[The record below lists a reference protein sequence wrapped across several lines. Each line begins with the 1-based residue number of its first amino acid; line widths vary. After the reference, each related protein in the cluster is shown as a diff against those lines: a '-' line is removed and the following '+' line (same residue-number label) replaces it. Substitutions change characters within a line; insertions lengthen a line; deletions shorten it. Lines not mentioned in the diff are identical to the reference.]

1 MAISTVTEFARELK
15 IPAKV
20 LVEQLR
26 SAGISVENENSTV
39 SDADKAKLLEN
50 LHTER
55 TQNTKPRKITIMR
68 RETSTI
74 RQHDGQG
81 GAHTIEVEVRRRRV
95 FVKNT
100 QAATDRAAQMKA
112 AREEMEA
119 RAREQLAA
127 KAAAEAATA
136 KKVETPAAAP
146 KMATPAPEAKPT
158 AATEVKTEVA
168 PKAEVKEA
176 STGSAEVKKEVLSKV
191 SETPATSEKA
201 EVKAEQKKE
210 TAEEKPASAKPQ
222 EVKPAVEKK
231 TTEPKK
237 EEKAPAASNPKA
249 EAKPEA
255 KSQQKKAPMQQQNKP
270 RKGEN
275 QQKAA
280 KPVNATNA
288 RAQQPKQPQKPEVS
302 AEERA
307 RLEAER
313 NAARRKAQEE
323 AEAIRQML
331 ARPKVVLKA
340 KATPAA
346 KGAPAAAPATKKEEK
361 KSEHRKGSSQ
371 NNTAE
376 KNEGNGGK
384 KGGFKGRGRNDRSMN
399 DNGWGEDSRSHRAM
413 KTRGAIDD
421 GSEEETSWRSRS
433 RKPKRDRN
441 AAVAA
446 TPAEPIV
453 REVSV
458 PETIS
463 VADLARKMA
472 VKATEV
478 IKTLMKMGQMVTIN
492 QMLDQDTAMIIVEEM
507 GHKAVQAKIDDPEA
521 LLGELA
527 GASQNYPATPRPP
540 VVTIMGH
547 VDHGKTS
554 LLDYIRRAKV
564 AAGEAGGIT
573 QHIGAYHVKTP
584 RGIVTFLDTPG
595 HEAFT
600 AMRARGAQ
608 ATDIVILV
616 VAADDGVMPQTKEAI
631 AHAKAAKV
639 PLVVAINKID
649 KPEANPER
657 VRNELVQNG
666 VMPEEYGGDVPF
678 IPVSAKT
685 GQGVDELLENLL
697 LQAEMLELKAPAEG
711 PAKGLVVESRLDKGR
726 GPVASVLV
734 QAGLLKK
741 GDIVLVGQAYG
752 RVRAMNNELGKS
764 VPEAGPSIPVEILGL
779 SDVPQAGDVLL
790 TVPDE
795 KKAREVALFRQSRNR
810 DVRLAQQQS
819 ARLDN
824 AFNQNGDVKTLSVVI
839 KADVQ
844 GSQEAISAALQ
855 KLSTDE
861 VRVQV
866 VYSAVGG
873 ISETDVNLA
882 AASRAIIIGFNV
894 RADAMAKKTAETNAI
909 EIRYYNIIYDAID
922 DVKAAMS
929 GMLAPERKETGIGL
943 LEIRQT
949 IHIPKVGL
957 IAGCRVM
964 EGVVRRGANVRLI
977 RDNVVVW
984 TGELASLKHF
994 KDDVR
999 EVQAG
1004 NECGLS
1010 LKGHDDIKEGDQLEI
1025 FEVTEIAR
1033 TL

>member
-1 MAISTVTEFARELK
+1 MANSTVTDFARELH

-26 SAGISVENENSTV
+26 SAGIPVQSETSAV
-39 SDADKAKLLEN
+39 SDADKAKLLEK

-55 TQNTKPRKITIMR
+55 TQNAKPRKITIMR
-68 RETSTI
+68 RETTTI
-74 RQHDGQG
+74 RQNDGQG
-81 GAHTIEVEVRRRRV
+81 GAHTIEVEVRRRRI

-100 QAATDRAAQMKA
+100 QAAQAARAELEAKAKAQVQAALDQKKAAQEKSSV
-112 AREEMEA
+112 
-119 RAREQLAA
+119 
-127 KAAAEAATA
+127 KT
-136 KKVETPAAAP
+136 VTPP
-146 KMATPAPEAKPT
+146 PAPAPVAVKPVT
-158 AATEVKTEVA
+158 PIKA
-168 PKAEVKEA
+168 PQE
-176 STGSAEVKKEVLSKV
+176 
-191 SETPATSEKA
+191 
-201 EVKAEQKKE
+201 
-210 TAEEKPASAKPQ
+210 KPQ
-222 EVKPAVEKK
+222 EVKA
-231 TTEPKK
+231 EPKVK
-237 EEKAPAASNPKA
+237 AAPVAPAAPEAPKA
-249 EAKPEA
+249 ASEVVKPAQSQKVEPVAPVKKPETA
-255 KSQQKKAPMQQQNKP
+255 ASAQAPQGKVGIADKPLVKEASKAPV
-270 RKGEN
+270 
-275 QQKAA
+275 
-280 KPVNATNA
+280 KPVKETKGSVPKAIKPTAPSAQKVKEDAERDAA
-288 RAQQPKQPQKPEVS
+288 RLKAQQ
-302 AEERA
+302 
-307 RLEAER
+307 
-313 NAARRKAQEE
+313 E

-340 KATPAA
+340 KPTPVA
-346 KGAPAAAPATKKEEK
+346 KPVVKEEK
-361 KSEHRKGSSQ
+361 KPDRRKSADAPKSE
-371 NNTAE
+371 AP
-376 KNEGNGGK
+376 K
-384 KGGFKGRGRNDRSMN
+384 KGGFKNHGRSERSGEN
-399 DNGWGEDSRSHRAM
+399 AWGEDSRTHRAL
-413 KTRGAIDD
+413 KTRGAIDG
-421 GSEEETSWRSRS
+421 GSDEDTSWRSRS
-433 RKPKRDRN
+433 KKPKRDRSN
-441 AAVAA
+441 ATPAGQA
-446 TPAEPIV
+446 PAEPIV

-492 QMLDQDTAMIIVEEM
+492 QMLDQDTAMIVVEEM
-507 GHKAVQAKIDDPEA
+507 GHKAVQAKADDPEA
-521 LLGELA
+521 LLGEL
-527 GASQNYPATPRPP
+527 SETTTTYPEKPRPP

-639 PLVVAINKID
+639 PLVVAINKMD

-666 VMPEEYGGDVPF
+666 VMPEEFGGDVPF

-685 GQGVDELLENLL
+685 GLGVDELLENVL

-711 PAKGLVVESRLDKGR
+711 PAKGLVIESRLDKGR

-734 QAGLLKK
+734 QSGLLKK
-741 GDIVLVGQAYG
+741 GDIVLVGQVYG
-752 RVRAMNNELGKS
+752 RVRAMNNEMSKA
-764 VPEAGPSIPVEILGL
+764 VQQAGPSIPVEILGL

-810 DVRLAQQQS
+810 DVRLAKQQS
-819 ARLDN
+819 ARLDS
-824 AFNQNGDVKTLSVVI
+824 AFNQNGDVKTLSVII

-882 AASRAIIIGFNV
+882 AASHAIIIGFNV
-894 RADAMAKKTAETNAI
+894 RADAMAKKTAETDGI

-949 IHIPKVGL
+949 IHVPKVGL
-957 IAGCRVM
+957 IAGCRVL
-964 EGVVRRGANVRLI
+964 EGVVRRNASARQLRN
-977 RDNVVVW
+977 NVVIW

-1010 LKGHDDIKEGDQLEI
+1010 LKGHDDIQVGDQLEI
-1025 FEVTEIAR
+1025 FEVTEVAR

>member
-1 MAISTVTEFARELK
+1 MANSTVTDFARELH

-26 SAGISVENENSTV
+26 SAGIPVQSETSAV
-39 SDADKAKLLEN
+39 SDADKAKLLEK

-55 TQNTKPRKITIMR
+55 TQNAKPRKITIMR
-68 RETSTI
+68 RETTTI
-74 RQHDGQG
+74 RQNDGQG
-81 GAHTIEVEVRRRRV
+81 GAHTIEVEVRRRHI

-100 QAATDRAAQMKA
+100 QAAQAARAELEAKAKAQVQAALDQKKAAQEKSSV
-112 AREEMEA
+112 
-119 RAREQLAA
+119 
-127 KAAAEAATA
+127 KT
-136 KKVETPAAAP
+136 VTPP
-146 KMATPAPEAKPT
+146 PAPAPVAVKP
-158 AATEVKTEVA
+158 V
-168 PKAEVKEA
+168 
-176 STGSAEVKKEVLSKV
+176 
-191 SETPATSEKA
+191 TP
-201 EVKAEQKKE
+201 VKAPQE
-210 TAEEKPASAKPQ
+210 KPQ
-222 EVKPAVEKK
+222 EVKA
-231 TTEPKK
+231 EPKVK
-237 EEKAPAASNPKA
+237 AAPVAPAAPEAPKA
-249 EAKPEA
+249 ASEVVKPAQSQKVEPVAPVKKPETA
-255 KSQQKKAPMQQQNKP
+255 ASAQAPQGKVGIADKPLVKEASKAPV
-270 RKGEN
+270 
-275 QQKAA
+275 
-280 KPVNATNA
+280 KPVKETKGSVPKAIKPTAPSAQKVKEDAERDAA
-288 RAQQPKQPQKPEVS
+288 RLKAQQ
-302 AEERA
+302 
-307 RLEAER
+307 
-313 NAARRKAQEE
+313 E

-340 KATPAA
+340 KPTPVA
-346 KGAPAAAPATKKEEK
+346 KPVVKEEK
-361 KSEHRKGSSQ
+361 KPDRRKSADAPKSE
-371 NNTAE
+371 AP
-376 KNEGNGGK
+376 K
-384 KGGFKGRGRNDRSMN
+384 KGGFKNHGRSERSGEN
-399 DNGWGEDSRSHRAM
+399 AWGEDSRTHRAL
-413 KTRGAIDD
+413 KTRGAIDG
-421 GSEEETSWRSRS
+421 GSDEDTSWRSRS
-433 RKPKRDRN
+433 KKPKRDRSN
-441 AAVAA
+441 ATPAGQA
-446 TPAEPIV
+446 PAEPIV

-492 QMLDQDTAMIIVEEM
+492 QMLDQDTAMIVVEEM
-507 GHKAVQAKIDDPEA
+507 GHKAVQAKADDPEA
-521 LLGELA
+521 LLGEL
-527 GASQNYPATPRPP
+527 SETTTTYPEKPRPP

-639 PLVVAINKID
+639 PLVVAINKMD

-666 VMPEEYGGDVPF
+666 VMPEEFGGDVPF

-685 GQGVDELLENLL
+685 GLGVDELLENVL

-711 PAKGLVVESRLDKGR
+711 PAKGLVIESRLDKGR

-734 QAGLLKK
+734 QSGLLKK
-741 GDIVLVGQAYG
+741 GDIVLVGQVYG
-752 RVRAMNNELGKS
+752 RVRAMNNEMSKA
-764 VPEAGPSIPVEILGL
+764 VQQAGPSIPVEILGL

-810 DVRLAQQQS
+810 DVRLAKQQS
-819 ARLDN
+819 ARLDS
-824 AFNQNGDVKTLSVVI
+824 AFNQNGDVKTLSVII

-882 AASRAIIIGFNV
+882 AASHAIIIGFNV
-894 RADAMAKKTAETNAI
+894 RADAMAKKTAETDGI

-949 IHIPKVGL
+949 IHVPKVGL
-957 IAGCRVM
+957 IAGCRVL
-964 EGVVRRGANVRLI
+964 EGVVRRNASARQLRN
-977 RDNVVVW
+977 NVVIW

-1010 LKGHDDIKEGDQLEI
+1010 LKGHDDIQVGDQLEI
-1025 FEVTEIAR
+1025 FEVTEVAR

>member
-100 QAATDRAAQMKA
+100 QAASDRAAQMKA

-127 KAAAEAATA
+127 KAAAEAAA
-136 KKVETPAAAP
+136 SKKVETSAVAPKAAAP
-146 KMATPAPEAKPT
+146 APEVKP
-158 AATEVKTEVA
+158 AAPEVKPEVA

-176 STGSAEVKKEVLSKV
+176 SAAPAEVKKEVPPKV
-191 SETPATSEKA
+191 SVVAPTTQKA
-201 EVKAEQKKE
+201 EVKATEKKE
-210 TAEEKPASAKPQ
+210 TAEEKPAAVKPQ
-222 EVKPAVEKK
+222 EVKAAAEKK
-231 TTEPKK
+231 ASEPKK
-237 EEKAPAASNPKA
+237 EEKVPVVDKPKA
-249 EAKPEA
+249 EAKAEA
-255 KSQQKKAPMQQQNKP
+255 KPQQKKAPQQQQNKP

-275 QQKAA
+275 QQKGG
-280 KPVNATNA
+280 KPVNAVNV

-302 AEERA
+302 AEEKA
-307 RLEAER
+307 RIEAER

-340 KATPAA
+340 KATPVA
-346 KGAPAAAPATKKEEK
+346 KAAPAAAPAAKEEK
-361 KSEHRKGSSQ
+361 KSEHRKASQ
-371 NNTAE
+371 SNNAE
-376 KNEGNGGK
+376 KSEGSGK

-421 GSEEETSWRSRS
+421 GTEEETTSWRSRS

-441 AAVAA
+441 VAAVAA
-446 TPAEPIV
+446 PAEPIV

-527 GASQNYPATPRPP
+527 GAAQNYPATPRPP

-678 IPVSAKT
+678 VPVSAKT
-685 GQGVDELLENLL
+685 GQGVDDLLENLL

-711 PAKGLVVESRLDKGR
+711 PAKGLVIESRLDKGR

-734 QAGLLKK
+734 QTGLLKK

-964 EGVVRRGANVRLI
+964 EGVVRRSANVRLI

>member
-1 MAISTVTEFARELK
+1 MANSTVTDFARELH

-26 SAGISVENENSTV
+26 SAGISVQSETSAV
-39 SDADKAKLLEN
+39 SDADKAKLLEK

-55 TQNTKPRKITIMR
+55 TQNAKPRKITIMR
-68 RETSTI
+68 RETTTI
-74 RQHDGQG
+74 RQNDGQG
-81 GAHTIEVEVRRRRV
+81 GAHTIEVEVRRRRI

-100 QAATDRAAQMKA
+100 QAAQAARAELEAKAKAQVQAALDQKKAAQEKSSV
-112 AREEMEA
+112 
-119 RAREQLAA
+119 
-127 KAAAEAATA
+127 KT
-136 KKVETPAAAP
+136 VTPP
-146 KMATPAPEAKPT
+146 PAPAPVAVKP
-158 AATEVKTEVA
+158 V
-168 PKAEVKEA
+168 
-176 STGSAEVKKEVLSKV
+176 
-191 SETPATSEKA
+191 TP
-201 EVKAEQKKE
+201 VKAPQE
-210 TAEEKPASAKPQ
+210 KPQ
-222 EVKPAVEKK
+222 EVKA
-231 TTEPKK
+231 EPKVK
-237 EEKAPAASNPKA
+237 AAPVAPAAPEAPKA
-249 EAKPEA
+249 ASEVVKPAQSQKVEPVVPVKKPETA
-255 KSQQKKAPMQQQNKP
+255 ASAQAPQGKVGIADKPLVKEASKAPV
-270 RKGEN
+270 
-275 QQKAA
+275 
-280 KPVNATNA
+280 KPVKETKGSVPKAIKPTAPSAQKVKEDAERDAA
-288 RAQQPKQPQKPEVS
+288 RLKAQQ
-302 AEERA
+302 
-307 RLEAER
+307 
-313 NAARRKAQEE
+313 E

-340 KATPAA
+340 KPTPVA
-346 KGAPAAAPATKKEEK
+346 KPVVKEEK
-361 KSEHRKGSSQ
+361 KPDRRKSADAPKSE
-371 NNTAE
+371 AP
-376 KNEGNGGK
+376 K
-384 KGGFKGRGRNDRSMN
+384 KGGFKNHGRSERSGEN
-399 DNGWGEDSRSHRAM
+399 AWGEDSRTHRAL
-413 KTRGAIDD
+413 KTRGAIDG
-421 GSEEETSWRSRS
+421 GSDEDTSWRSRS
-433 RKPKRDRN
+433 KKPKRDRSN
-441 AAVAA
+441 ATPAGQA
-446 TPAEPIV
+446 PAEPIV

-492 QMLDQDTAMIIVEEM
+492 QMLDQDTAMIVVEEM
-507 GHKAVQAKIDDPEA
+507 GHKAVQAKADDPEA
-521 LLGELA
+521 LLGEL
-527 GASQNYPATPRPP
+527 SETTTTYPEKPRPP

-639 PLVVAINKID
+639 PLVVAINKMD

-666 VMPEEYGGDVPF
+666 VMPEEFGGDVPF

-685 GQGVDELLENLL
+685 GLGVDELLENVL

-711 PAKGLVVESRLDKGR
+711 PAKGLVIESRLDKGR

-734 QAGLLKK
+734 QSGLLKK
-741 GDIVLVGQAYG
+741 GDIVLVGQVYG
-752 RVRAMNNELGKS
+752 RVRAMNNEMSKA
-764 VPEAGPSIPVEILGL
+764 VQQAGPSIPVEILGL

-810 DVRLAQQQS
+810 DVRLAKQQS
-819 ARLDN
+819 ARLDS
-824 AFNQNGDVKTLSVVI
+824 AFNQNGDVKTLSVII

-882 AASRAIIIGFNV
+882 AASHAIIIGFNV
-894 RADAMAKKTAETNAI
+894 RADAMAKKTAETDGI

-949 IHIPKVGL
+949 IHVPKVGL
-957 IAGCRVM
+957 IAGCRVL
-964 EGVVRRGANVRLI
+964 EGVVRRNASARQLRN
-977 RDNVVVW
+977 NVVIW

-1010 LKGHDDIKEGDQLEI
+1010 LKGHDDIQVGDQLEI
-1025 FEVTEIAR
+1025 FEVTEVAR

>member
-1 MAISTVTEFARELK
+1 MANSTVTDFARELH

-26 SAGISVENENSTV
+26 SAGIPVQSETSAV
-39 SDADKAKLLEN
+39 SDADKAKLLEK

-55 TQNTKPRKITIMR
+55 TQNAKPRKITIMR
-68 RETSTI
+68 RETTTI
-74 RQHDGQG
+74 RQNDGQG
-81 GAHTIEVEVRRRRV
+81 GAHTIEVEVRRRRI

-100 QAATDRAAQMKA
+100 QAAQAARAELEAKAKAQVQAALDQKKAAQEKSSV
-112 AREEMEA
+112 
-119 RAREQLAA
+119 
-127 KAAAEAATA
+127 KT
-136 KKVETPAAAP
+136 VTPP
-146 KMATPAPEAKPT
+146 PAPAPVAVKP
-158 AATEVKTEVA
+158 V
-168 PKAEVKEA
+168 
-176 STGSAEVKKEVLSKV
+176 
-191 SETPATSEKA
+191 TP
-201 EVKAEQKKE
+201 VKAPQE
-210 TAEEKPASAKPQ
+210 KPQ
-222 EVKPAVEKK
+222 EVKA
-231 TTEPKK
+231 EPKVK
-237 EEKAPAASNPKA
+237 AAPVAPAAPEAPKA
-249 EAKPEA
+249 ASEVVKPAQSQKVEPVAPVKKPETA
-255 KSQQKKAPMQQQNKP
+255 ASAQAPQGKVGIADKPLVKEASKAPV
-270 RKGEN
+270 
-275 QQKAA
+275 
-280 KPVNATNA
+280 KPVQETKGSVPKAIKPTAPSAQKVKEDAERDAA
-288 RAQQPKQPQKPEVS
+288 RLKAQQ
-302 AEERA
+302 
-307 RLEAER
+307 
-313 NAARRKAQEE
+313 E

-340 KATPAA
+340 KPTPVA
-346 KGAPAAAPATKKEEK
+346 KPVVKEEK
-361 KSEHRKGSSQ
+361 KPDRRKSADAPKSE
-371 NNTAE
+371 AP
-376 KNEGNGGK
+376 K
-384 KGGFKGRGRNDRSMN
+384 KGGFKNHGRSERSGEN
-399 DNGWGEDSRSHRAM
+399 AWGEDSRTHRAL
-413 KTRGAIDD
+413 KTRGAIDG
-421 GSEEETSWRSRS
+421 GSDEDTSWRSRS
-433 RKPKRDRN
+433 KKPKRDRSN
-441 AAVAA
+441 ATPAGQA
-446 TPAEPIV
+446 PAEPIV

-492 QMLDQDTAMIIVEEM
+492 QMLDQDTAMIVVEEM
-507 GHKAVQAKIDDPEA
+507 GHKAVQAKADDPEA
-521 LLGELA
+521 LLGEL
-527 GASQNYPATPRPP
+527 SETTTTYPEKPRPP

-639 PLVVAINKID
+639 PLVVAINKMD

-666 VMPEEYGGDVPF
+666 VMPEEFGGDVPF

-685 GQGVDELLENLL
+685 GLGVDELLENVL

-711 PAKGLVVESRLDKGR
+711 PAKGLVIESRLDKGR

-734 QAGLLKK
+734 QSGLLKK
-741 GDIVLVGQAYG
+741 GDIVLVGQVYG
-752 RVRAMNNELGKS
+752 RVRAMNNEMSKA
-764 VPEAGPSIPVEILGL
+764 VQQAGPSIPVEILGL

-810 DVRLAQQQS
+810 DVRLAKQQS
-819 ARLDN
+819 ARLDS
-824 AFNQNGDVKTLSVVI
+824 AFNQNGDVKTLSVII

-882 AASRAIIIGFNV
+882 AASHAIIIGFNV
-894 RADAMAKKTAETNAI
+894 RADAMAKKTAETDGI

-949 IHIPKVGL
+949 IHVPKVGL
-957 IAGCRVM
+957 IAGCRVL
-964 EGVVRRGANVRLI
+964 EGVVRRNASARQLRN
-977 RDNVVVW
+977 NVVIW

-1010 LKGHDDIKEGDQLEI
+1010 LKGHDDIQVGDQLEI
-1025 FEVTEIAR
+1025 FEVTEVAR

>member
-1 MAISTVTEFARELK
+1 MANSTVTDFARELH

-26 SAGISVENENSTV
+26 SAGIPVQSETSAV
-39 SDADKAKLLEN
+39 SDADKAKLLEK

-55 TQNTKPRKITIMR
+55 TQNAKPRKITIMR
-68 RETSTI
+68 RETTTI
-74 RQHDGQG
+74 RQNDGQG
-81 GAHTIEVEVRRRRV
+81 GAHTIEVEVRRRRI

-100 QAATDRAAQMKA
+100 QAAQAARAELEAKAKAQVQAALDQKKAAQEKSSV
-112 AREEMEA
+112 
-119 RAREQLAA
+119 
-127 KAAAEAATA
+127 KT
-136 KKVETPAAAP
+136 VTPP
-146 KMATPAPEAKPT
+146 PAPAPVAVKP
-158 AATEVKTEVA
+158 
-168 PKAEVKEA
+168 
-176 STGSAEVKKEVLSKV
+176 G
-191 SETPATSEKA
+191 TP
-201 EVKAEQKKE
+201 VKAPQE
-210 TAEEKPASAKPQ
+210 KPQ
-222 EVKPAVEKK
+222 EVKA
-231 TTEPKK
+231 EPKVK
-237 EEKAPAASNPKA
+237 AAPVAPAAPEAPKA
-249 EAKPEA
+249 ASEVVKPAQSQKVEPVAPVKKPETA
-255 KSQQKKAPMQQQNKP
+255 ASAQAPQGKVGIADKPLVKEASKAPV
-270 RKGEN
+270 
-275 QQKAA
+275 
-280 KPVNATNA
+280 KPVKETKGSVPKAIKPTAPSAQKVKEDAERDAA
-288 RAQQPKQPQKPEVS
+288 RLKAQQ
-302 AEERA
+302 
-307 RLEAER
+307 
-313 NAARRKAQEE
+313 E

-340 KATPAA
+340 KPTPVA
-346 KGAPAAAPATKKEEK
+346 KPVVKEEK
-361 KSEHRKGSSQ
+361 KPDRRKSADAPKSE
-371 NNTAE
+371 AP
-376 KNEGNGGK
+376 K
-384 KGGFKGRGRNDRSMN
+384 KGGFKNHGRSERSGEN
-399 DNGWGEDSRSHRAM
+399 AWGEDSRTHRAL
-413 KTRGAIDD
+413 KTRGAIDG
-421 GSEEETSWRSRS
+421 GSDEDTSWRSRS
-433 RKPKRDRN
+433 KKPKRDRSN
-441 AAVAA
+441 ATPAGQA
-446 TPAEPIV
+446 PAEPIV

-492 QMLDQDTAMIIVEEM
+492 QMLDQDTAMIVVEEM
-507 GHKAVQAKIDDPEA
+507 GHKAVQAKADDPEA
-521 LLGELA
+521 LLGEL
-527 GASQNYPATPRPP
+527 SETTTTYPEKPRPP

-639 PLVVAINKID
+639 PLVVAINKMD

-666 VMPEEYGGDVPF
+666 VMPEEFGGDVPF

-685 GQGVDELLENLL
+685 GLGVDELLENVL

-711 PAKGLVVESRLDKGR
+711 PAKGLVIESRLDKGR

-734 QAGLLKK
+734 QSGLLKK
-741 GDIVLVGQAYG
+741 GDIVLVGQVYG
-752 RVRAMNNELGKS
+752 RVRAMNNEMSKA
-764 VPEAGPSIPVEILGL
+764 VQQAGPSIPVEILGL

-810 DVRLAQQQS
+810 DVRLAKQQS
-819 ARLDN
+819 ARLDS
-824 AFNQNGDVKTLSVVI
+824 AFNQNGDVKTLSVII

-882 AASRAIIIGFNV
+882 AASHAIIIGFNV
-894 RADAMAKKTAETNAI
+894 RADAMAKKTAETDGI

-949 IHIPKVGL
+949 IHVPKVGL
-957 IAGCRVM
+957 IAGCRVL
-964 EGVVRRGANVRLI
+964 EGVVRRNASARQLRN
-977 RDNVVVW
+977 NVVIW

-1010 LKGHDDIKEGDQLEI
+1010 LKGHDDIQVGDQLEI
-1025 FEVTEIAR
+1025 FEVTEVAR

>member
-1 MAISTVTEFARELK
+1 MANSTVTDFARELH

-26 SAGISVENENSTV
+26 SAGIPVQRETSAV
-39 SDADKAKLLEN
+39 SDADKAKLLEK

-55 TQNTKPRKITIMR
+55 TQNAKPRKITIMR
-68 RETSTI
+68 RETTTI
-74 RQHDGQG
+74 RQNDGQG
-81 GAHTIEVEVRRRRV
+81 GAHTIEVEVRRRRI

-100 QAATDRAAQMKA
+100 QAAQAARAELEAKAKAQVQAALDQKKAAQEKSSV
-112 AREEMEA
+112 
-119 RAREQLAA
+119 
-127 KAAAEAATA
+127 KT
-136 KKVETPAAAP
+136 VTPP
-146 KMATPAPEAKPT
+146 PAPAPVAVKP
-158 AATEVKTEVA
+158 V
-168 PKAEVKEA
+168 
-176 STGSAEVKKEVLSKV
+176 
-191 SETPATSEKA
+191 TP
-201 EVKAEQKKE
+201 VKAPQE
-210 TAEEKPASAKPQ
+210 KPQ
-222 EVKPAVEKK
+222 EVKA
-231 TTEPKK
+231 EPKVK
-237 EEKAPAASNPKA
+237 AAPVAPAAPEAPKA
-249 EAKPEA
+249 ASEVVKPAQSQKVEPVAPVKKPETA
-255 KSQQKKAPMQQQNKP
+255 ASAQAPQGKVGIADKPLVKEASKAPV
-270 RKGEN
+270 
-275 QQKAA
+275 
-280 KPVNATNA
+280 KPVKETKGSVPKAIKPTAPSAQKVKEDAERDAA
-288 RAQQPKQPQKPEVS
+288 RLKAQQ
-302 AEERA
+302 
-307 RLEAER
+307 
-313 NAARRKAQEE
+313 E

-340 KATPAA
+340 KPTPVA
-346 KGAPAAAPATKKEEK
+346 KPVVKEEK
-361 KSEHRKGSSQ
+361 KPDRRKSADAPKSE
-371 NNTAE
+371 AP
-376 KNEGNGGK
+376 K
-384 KGGFKGRGRNDRSMN
+384 KGGFKNHGCSERSGEN
-399 DNGWGEDSRSHRAM
+399 AWGEDSRTHRAL
-413 KTRGAIDD
+413 KTRGAIDG
-421 GSEEETSWRSRS
+421 GSDEDTSWRSRS
-433 RKPKRDRN
+433 KKPKRDRSN
-441 AAVAA
+441 ATPAGQ

-492 QMLDQDTAMIIVEEM
+492 QMLDQDTAMIVVEEM
-507 GHKAVQAKIDDPEA
+507 GHKAVQAKADDPEA
-521 LLGELA
+521 LLGEL
-527 GASQNYPATPRPP
+527 SETTTTYPEKPRPP

-639 PLVVAINKID
+639 PLVVAINKMD

-666 VMPEEYGGDVPF
+666 VMPEEFGGDVPF

-685 GQGVDELLENLL
+685 GLGVDELLENVL

-711 PAKGLVVESRLDKGR
+711 PAKGLVIESRLDKGR

-734 QAGLLKK
+734 QSGLLKK
-741 GDIVLVGQAYG
+741 GDIVLVGQVYG
-752 RVRAMNNELGKS
+752 RVRAMNNEMSKA
-764 VPEAGPSIPVEILGL
+764 VQQAGPSIPVEILGL

-810 DVRLAQQQS
+810 DVRLAKQQS
-819 ARLDN
+819 ARLDS
-824 AFNQNGDVKTLSVVI
+824 AFNQNGDVKTLSVII

-882 AASRAIIIGFNV
+882 AASHAIIIGFNV
-894 RADAMAKKTAETNAI
+894 RADAMAKKTAETDGI

-949 IHIPKVGL
+949 IHVPKVGL
-957 IAGCRVM
+957 IAGCRVL
-964 EGVVRRGANVRLI
+964 EGVVRRNASARQLRN
-977 RDNVVVW
+977 NVVIW

-1010 LKGHDDIKEGDQLEI
+1010 LKGHDDIQVGDQLEI
-1025 FEVTEIAR
+1025 FEVTEVAR

>member
-1 MAISTVTEFARELK
+1 MANSTVTDFARELH

-26 SAGISVENENSTV
+26 SAGIPVQSETSAV
-39 SDADKAKLLEN
+39 SDADKAKLLEK

-55 TQNTKPRKITIMR
+55 TQNAKPRKITIMR
-68 RETSTI
+68 RETTTI
-74 RQHDGQG
+74 RQNDGQG
-81 GAHTIEVEVRRRRV
+81 GAHTIEVEVRRRRI

-100 QAATDRAAQMKA
+100 QAAQAARAELEAKAKAQVQAALDQKKAAQEKSSV
-112 AREEMEA
+112 
-119 RAREQLAA
+119 
-127 KAAAEAATA
+127 KT
-136 KKVETPAAAP
+136 VTPP
-146 KMATPAPEAKPT
+146 PAPAPVAVKP
-158 AATEVKTEVA
+158 V
-168 PKAEVKEA
+168 
-176 STGSAEVKKEVLSKV
+176 
-191 SETPATSEKA
+191 TP
-201 EVKAEQKKE
+201 VKAPQE
-210 TAEEKPASAKPQ
+210 KPQ
-222 EVKPAVEKK
+222 EVKA
-231 TTEPKK
+231 EPKVK
-237 EEKAPAASNPKA
+237 AAPVAPAAPEAPKA
-249 EAKPEA
+249 ASEVVKPAQSQKVEPVAPVKKPETA
-255 KSQQKKAPMQQQNKP
+255 ASAQAPQGKVGIADKPLVKEASKAPV
-270 RKGEN
+270 
-275 QQKAA
+275 
-280 KPVNATNA
+280 KPVKETKGSVPKAIKPTAPSAQKVKEDAERDAA
-288 RAQQPKQPQKPEVS
+288 RLKAQQ
-302 AEERA
+302 
-307 RLEAER
+307 
-313 NAARRKAQEE
+313 E

-340 KATPAA
+340 KPTPVA
-346 KGAPAAAPATKKEEK
+346 KPVVKEEK
-361 KSEHRKGSSQ
+361 KPDRRKSADAPKSE
-371 NNTAE
+371 AP
-376 KNEGNGGK
+376 K
-384 KGGFKGRGRNDRSMN
+384 KGGFKNHGRSERSGEN
-399 DNGWGEDSRSHRAM
+399 AWGEDSRTHRAL
-413 KTRGAIDD
+413 KTRGAIDG
-421 GSEEETSWRSRS
+421 GSDEDTSWRSRS
-433 RKPKRDRN
+433 KKPKRDRSN
-441 AAVAA
+441 ATPAGQA
-446 TPAEPIV
+446 PAEPIV

-492 QMLDQDTAMIIVEEM
+492 QMLDQDTAMIVVEEM
-507 GHKAVQAKIDDPEA
+507 GHKAVQAKADDPEA
-521 LLGELA
+521 LLGEL
-527 GASQNYPATPRPP
+527 SETTTTYPEKPRPP

-639 PLVVAINKID
+639 PLVVAINKMD

-666 VMPEEYGGDVPF
+666 VMPEEFGGDVPF

-685 GQGVDELLENLL
+685 GLGVDELLENVL

-711 PAKGLVVESRLDKGR
+711 PAKGLVIESRLDKGR

-734 QAGLLKK
+734 QSGLLKK
-741 GDIVLVGQAYG
+741 GDIVLVGQVYG
-752 RVRAMNNELGKS
+752 RVRAMNNEMSKA
-764 VPEAGPSIPVEILGL
+764 VQQAGPSIPVEILGL

-810 DVRLAQQQS
+810 DVRLAKQQS
-819 ARLDN
+819 ARLDS
-824 AFNQNGDVKTLSVVI
+824 AFNQNGDVKTLSVII

-882 AASRAIIIGFNV
+882 AASHAIIIGFNV
-894 RADAMAKKTAETNAI
+894 RADAMAKKTAETDGI

-949 IHIPKVGL
+949 IHVPKVGL
-957 IAGCRVM
+957 IAGCRVL
-964 EGVVRRGANVRLI
+964 EGIVRRNASARQLRN
-977 RDNVVVW
+977 NVVIW

-1010 LKGHDDIKEGDQLEI
+1010 LKGHDDIQVGDQLEI
-1025 FEVTEIAR
+1025 FEVTEVAR

>member
-26 SAGISVENENSTV
+26 SAGIAVENENSTV

-100 QAATDRAAQMKA
+100 QAASDRAAQMKA

-119 RAREQLAA
+119 KAREQLAA
-127 KAAAEAATA
+127 KAAAEAAAA
-136 KKVETPAAAP
+136 KKAETPAVAPKAAAP
-146 KMATPAPEAKPT
+146 ALEVKSAAPEVKP
-158 AATEVKTEVA
+158 EVA
-168 PKAEVKEA
+168 SKAEVKETSA
-176 STGSAEVKKEVLSKV
+176 APAEVKKEVSPKV
-191 SETPATSEKA
+191 SDATPAPQKA
-201 EVKAEQKKE
+201 EVKATEKKE
-210 TAEEKPASAKPQ
+210 TTEEKPAAVKPQ
-222 EVKPAVEKK
+222 EVKTSEKK
-231 TTEPKK
+231 VAEPKK
-237 EEKAPAASNPKA
+237 EEKAPVADKPKA
-249 EAKPEA
+249 ETKSEA
-255 KSQQKKAPMQQQNKP
+255 KQQQKKATQPQQNKS

-275 QQKAA
+275 QKAS
-280 KPVNATNA
+280 KPTNVATSKP
-288 RAQQPKQPQKPEVS
+288 QPAKQPQKSEVS

-340 KATPAA
+340 KATPVAKTAPAA
-346 KGAPAAAPATKKEEK
+346 AAAAPATKEEK
-361 KSEHRKGSSQ
+361 KSERRKGSSQ
-371 NNTAE
+371 NNNAE
-376 KNEGNGGK
+376 KSEGSGK

-413 KTRGAIDD
+413 KTRGVIDD
-421 GSEEETSWRSRS
+421 GSEETTSWRSRS
-433 RKPKRDRN
+433 KKPKRDRN
-441 AAVAA
+441 TQAVAA
-446 TPAEPIV
+446 PAEPIV

-527 GASQNYPATPRPP
+527 GAAENYPATARPP

-711 PAKGLVVESRLDKGR
+711 PAKGLVIESRLDKGR

-734 QAGLLKK
+734 QTGLLKK

-964 EGVVRRGANVRLI
+964 EGVVRRSANVRLI

-1010 LKGHDDIKEGDQLEI
+1010 LKGHDDIKVGDQLEI

>member
-100 QAATDRAAQMKA
+100 QAASDRAAQMKA

-127 KAAAEAATA
+127 KAAAEAAA
-136 KKVETPAAAP
+136 SKKVETPVVAPKAAAP
-146 KMATPAPEAKPT
+146 ASEVKPAAPEVKP
-158 AATEVKTEVA
+158 EVA

-176 STGSAEVKKEVLSKV
+176 SAAPAEVKKEVPPKV
-191 SETPATSEKA
+191 SVVAPTTQKA
-201 EVKAEQKKE
+201 EVKATEKKE
-210 TAEEKPASAKPQ
+210 TAEEKPAAVKPQ
-222 EVKPAVEKK
+222 EVKAAAEKK
-231 TTEPKK
+231 ASEPKK
-237 EEKAPAASNPKA
+237 EEKAPVVDKPKA
-249 EAKPEA
+249 EAKAEA
-255 KSQQKKAPMQQQNKP
+255 KPQQKKAPQQQQNKP

-275 QQKAA
+275 QQKGG
-280 KPVNATNA
+280 KPVNAVNV

-302 AEERA
+302 AEEKA
-307 RLEAER
+307 RIEAER

-340 KATPAA
+340 KATPVA
-346 KGAPAAAPATKKEEK
+346 KATPAAAPAAKEEK
-361 KSEHRKGSSQ
+361 KSEHRKASQ
-371 NNTAE
+371 SNNAE
-376 KNEGNGGK
+376 KNEGSGK

-421 GSEEETSWRSRS
+421 GTEEETTSWRSRS

-441 AAVAA
+441 VAAVAA
-446 TPAEPIV
+446 PAEPIV

-527 GASQNYPATPRPP
+527 GAAQNYPATPRPP

-678 IPVSAKT
+678 VPVSAKT
-685 GQGVDELLENLL
+685 GQGVDDLLENLL

-711 PAKGLVVESRLDKGR
+711 PAKGLVIESRLDKGR

-734 QAGLLKK
+734 QTGLLKK

-964 EGVVRRGANVRLI
+964 EGVVRRSANVRLI

>member
-1 MAISTVTEFARELK
+1 MAISTVTEFSQELH

-20 LVEQLR
+20 LVEQLKA
-26 SAGISVENENSTV
+26 AGIAVVDENSTV

-74 RQHDGQG
+74 RQNDGQG

-100 QAATDRAAQMKA
+100 QAEAARLAQMKA
-112 AREEMEA
+112 AQAEIEAKAREELAKKEA
-119 RAREQLAA
+119 EA
-127 KAAAEAATA
+127 KAAAEKAKAAAAAEAAAQSAPKAAPTA
-136 KKVETPAAAP
+136 KTEPAKKEVAAAP
-146 KMATPAPEAKPT
+146 TP
-158 AATEVKTEVA
+158 EVKPNPAKEEK
-168 PKAEVKEA
+168 KAEVKKAEVK
-176 STGSAEVKKEVLSKV
+176 SEVKKEV
-191 SETPATSEKA
+191 PKA
-201 EVKAEQKKE
+201 KS
-210 TAEEKPASAKPQ
+210 EEKPVQ
-222 EVKPAVEKK
+222 KPAQKAQPKDKEKHEKPAK
-231 TTEPKK
+231 TQKPAEVRPKATARPV
-237 EEKAPAASNPKA
+237 APAAKPATPQLTAKEK
-249 EAKPEA
+249 EALEK
-255 KSQQKKAPMQQQNKP
+255 
-270 RKGEN
+270 
-275 QQKAA
+275 
-280 KPVNATNA
+280 
-288 RAQQPKQPQKPEVS
+288 
-302 AEERA
+302 ERD
-307 RLEAER
+307 
-313 NAARRKAQEE
+313 AARRKAQEE

-340 KATPAA
+340 KASVVNRPAS
-346 KGAPAAAPATKKEEK
+346 PAKEEK
-361 KSEHRKGSSQ
+361 KPERKALSTQNEERSENS
-371 NNTAE
+371 
-376 KNEGNGGK
+376 K
-384 KGGFKGRGRNDRSMN
+384 KGGFKGRNRNERSGSDM
-399 DNGWGEDSRSHRAM
+399 GWGEETRSHRAM
-413 KTRGAIDD
+413 KTRGAID
-421 GSEEETSWRSRS
+421 GGTEEEGSWHRS
-433 RKPKRDRN
+433 KKKRDRHTP
-441 AAVAA
+441 VA
-446 TPAEPIV
+446 TVMPTEPIV

-463 VADLARKMA
+463 VAELARKMA

-492 QMLDQDTAMIIVEEM
+492 QMLDQDTAMIVVEEM

-521 LLGELA
+521 LLGEL
-527 GASQNYPATPRPP
+527 SQSSETYPALPRPP

-726 GPVASVLV
+726 GPVASVLI
-734 QAGLLKK
+734 QSGLLNK

-764 VPEAGPSIPVEILGL
+764 VAAAGPSIPVEILGL

-844 GSQEAISAALQ
+844 GSQEAISAALL

-957 IAGCRVM
+957 IAGCRVL
-964 EGVVRRGANVRLI
+964 EGVVRRNASARQL
-977 RDNVVVW
+977 RDNVVIW

-1025 FEVTEIAR
+1025 FEVTEVAR

>member
-1 MAISTVTEFARELK
+1 MANSTVTDFARELH

-26 SAGISVENENSTV
+26 SAGIPVQSETSAV
-39 SDADKAKLLEN
+39 SDADKAKLLEK

-55 TQNTKPRKITIMR
+55 TQNAKPRKITIMR
-68 RETSTI
+68 RETTTI
-74 RQHDGQG
+74 RQNDGQG
-81 GAHTIEVEVRRRRV
+81 GAHTIEVEVRRRRI

-100 QAATDRAAQMKA
+100 QAAQAARAELEAKAKAQVQAALDQKKAAQEKSSV
-112 AREEMEA
+112 
-119 RAREQLAA
+119 
-127 KAAAEAATA
+127 KT
-136 KKVETPAAAP
+136 VTPP
-146 KMATPAPEAKPT
+146 PAPAPVAVKP
-158 AATEVKTEVA
+158 V
-168 PKAEVKEA
+168 
-176 STGSAEVKKEVLSKV
+176 
-191 SETPATSEKA
+191 TP
-201 EVKAEQKKE
+201 VKAPQE
-210 TAEEKPASAKPQ
+210 KPQ
-222 EVKPAVEKK
+222 EVKA
-231 TTEPKK
+231 EPKVK
-237 EEKAPAASNPKA
+237 AAPVAPAAPEAPKA
-249 EAKPEA
+249 ASEVVKPAQSQKVEPVAPVKKPETA
-255 KSQQKKAPMQQQNKP
+255 ASAQAPQGKVGIADKPLVKEASKAPV
-270 RKGEN
+270 
-275 QQKAA
+275 
-280 KPVNATNA
+280 KPVKETKGSVPKAIKPTAPSAQKVKEDAERDAA
-288 RAQQPKQPQKPEVS
+288 RLKAQQ
-302 AEERA
+302 
-307 RLEAER
+307 
-313 NAARRKAQEE
+313 E

-340 KATPAA
+340 KPTPVA
-346 KGAPAAAPATKKEEK
+346 KPVVKEEK
-361 KSEHRKGSSQ
+361 KPNRRKSADAPKSE
-371 NNTAE
+371 AP
-376 KNEGNGGK
+376 K
-384 KGGFKGRGRNDRSMN
+384 KGGFKNHGRSERSGEN
-399 DNGWGEDSRSHRAM
+399 AWGEDSRTHRAL
-413 KTRGAIDD
+413 KTRGAIDG
-421 GSEEETSWRSRS
+421 GSDEDTSWRSRS
-433 RKPKRDRN
+433 KKPKRDRSN
-441 AAVAA
+441 ATPAGQA
-446 TPAEPIV
+446 PAEPIV

-492 QMLDQDTAMIIVEEM
+492 QMLDQDTAMIVVEEM
-507 GHKAVQAKIDDPEA
+507 GYKAVQAKADDPEA
-521 LLGELA
+521 LLGEL
-527 GASQNYPATPRPP
+527 SETTTTYPEKPRPP

-639 PLVVAINKID
+639 PLVVAINKMD

-666 VMPEEYGGDVPF
+666 VMPEEFGGDVPF

-685 GQGVDELLENLL
+685 GLGVDELLENVL

-711 PAKGLVVESRLDKGR
+711 PAKGLVIESRLDKGR

-734 QAGLLKK
+734 QSGLLKK
-741 GDIVLVGQAYG
+741 GDIVLVGQVYG
-752 RVRAMNNELGKS
+752 RVRAMNNEMSKA
-764 VPEAGPSIPVEILGL
+764 VQQAGPSIPVEILGL

-810 DVRLAQQQS
+810 DVRLAKQQS
-819 ARLDN
+819 ARLDS
-824 AFNQNGDVKTLSVVI
+824 AFNQNGDVKTLSVII

-882 AASRAIIIGFNV
+882 AASHAIIIGFNV
-894 RADAMAKKTAETNAI
+894 RADAMAKKTAETDGI

-949 IHIPKVGL
+949 IHVPKVGL
-957 IAGCRVM
+957 IAGCRVL
-964 EGVVRRGANVRLI
+964 EGVVRRNASARQLRN
-977 RDNVVVW
+977 NVVIW

-1010 LKGHDDIKEGDQLEI
+1010 LKGHDDIQVGDQLEI
-1025 FEVTEIAR
+1025 FEVTEVAR

>member
-1 MAISTVTEFARELK
+1 MANSTVTDFARELH

-26 SAGISVENENSTV
+26 SAGIPVQSETSAV
-39 SDADKAKLLEN
+39 SDADKAKLLEK

-55 TQNTKPRKITIMR
+55 TQNAKPRKITIMR
-68 RETSTI
+68 RETTTI
-74 RQHDGQG
+74 RQNDGQG
-81 GAHTIEVEVRRRRV
+81 GAHTIEVEVRRRRI

-100 QAATDRAAQMKA
+100 QAAQAARAELEAKAKAQVQAALDQKKAAQEKSSV
-112 AREEMEA
+112 
-119 RAREQLAA
+119 
-127 KAAAEAATA
+127 KT
-136 KKVETPAAAP
+136 VTPP
-146 KMATPAPEAKPT
+146 PAPAPVAVKP
-158 AATEVKTEVA
+158 V
-168 PKAEVKEA
+168 
-176 STGSAEVKKEVLSKV
+176 
-191 SETPATSEKA
+191 TP
-201 EVKAEQKKE
+201 VKAPQE
-210 TAEEKPASAKPQ
+210 KPQ
-222 EVKPAVEKK
+222 EVKA
-231 TTEPKK
+231 EPKVK
-237 EEKAPAASNPKA
+237 AAPVAPAAPEAPKA
-249 EAKPEA
+249 ASEVVKPAQSQKVEPVAPVKKPETA
-255 KSQQKKAPMQQQNKP
+255 ASAQAPQGKVGIADKPLVKEASKAPV
-270 RKGEN
+270 
-275 QQKAA
+275 
-280 KPVNATNA
+280 KPVKETKGSVPKAIKPTAPSAQKVKEDAERDAA
-288 RAQQPKQPQKPEVS
+288 RLKAQQ
-302 AEERA
+302 
-307 RLEAER
+307 
-313 NAARRKAQEE
+313 E

-340 KATPAA
+340 KPTPVA
-346 KGAPAAAPATKKEEK
+346 KPVVKEEK
-361 KSEHRKGSSQ
+361 KPDRRKSADAPKSE
-371 NNTAE
+371 AP
-376 KNEGNGGK
+376 K
-384 KGGFKGRGRNDRSMN
+384 KGGFKNHGRSERSGEN
-399 DNGWGEDSRSHRAM
+399 AWGEDSRTHRAL
-413 KTRGAIDD
+413 KTRGAIDG
-421 GSEEETSWRSRS
+421 GSDEDTSWRSRS
-433 RKPKRDRN
+433 KKPKRDRSN
-441 AAVAA
+441 ATPAGQA
-446 TPAEPIV
+446 PAEPIV

-492 QMLDQDTAMIIVEEM
+492 QMLDQDTAMIVVEEM
-507 GHKAVQAKIDDPEA
+507 GHKAVQAKADDPEA
-521 LLGELA
+521 LLGEL
-527 GASQNYPATPRPP
+527 SETTTTYPEKPRPS

-639 PLVVAINKID
+639 PLVVAINKMD

-666 VMPEEYGGDVPF
+666 VMPEEFGGDVPF

-685 GQGVDELLENLL
+685 GLGVDELLENVL

-711 PAKGLVVESRLDKGR
+711 PAKGLVIESRLDKGR

-734 QAGLLKK
+734 QSGLLKK
-741 GDIVLVGQAYG
+741 GDIVLVGQVYG
-752 RVRAMNNELGKS
+752 RVRAMNNEMSKA
-764 VPEAGPSIPVEILGL
+764 VQQAGPSIPVEILGL

-810 DVRLAQQQS
+810 DVRLAKQQS
-819 ARLDN
+819 ARLDS
-824 AFNQNGDVKTLSVVI
+824 AFNQNGDVKTLSVII

-882 AASRAIIIGFNV
+882 AASHAIIIGFNV
-894 RADAMAKKTAETNAI
+894 RADAMAKKTAETDGI

-949 IHIPKVGL
+949 IHVPKVGL
-957 IAGCRVM
+957 IAGCRVL
-964 EGVVRRGANVRLI
+964 EGVVRRNASARQLRN
-977 RDNVVVW
+977 NVVIW

-1010 LKGHDDIKEGDQLEI
+1010 LKGHDDIQVGDQLEI
-1025 FEVTEIAR
+1025 FEVTEVAR

>member
-1 MAISTVTEFARELK
+1 MANSTVTDFARELH

-26 SAGISVENENSTV
+26 SAGIPVQSETSAV
-39 SDADKAKLLEN
+39 SDADKAKLLEK

-55 TQNTKPRKITIMR
+55 TQNAKPRKITIMR
-68 RETSTI
+68 RETTTI
-74 RQHDGQG
+74 RQNDGQG
-81 GAHTIEVEVRRRRV
+81 GAHTIEVEVRRRRI

-100 QAATDRAAQMKA
+100 QAAQAARAELEAKAKAQVQAALDQKKAAQEKSSV
-112 AREEMEA
+112 
-119 RAREQLAA
+119 
-127 KAAAEAATA
+127 KT
-136 KKVETPAAAP
+136 VTPP
-146 KMATPAPEAKPT
+146 PAPAPVALKP
-158 AATEVKTEVA
+158 V
-168 PKAEVKEA
+168 
-176 STGSAEVKKEVLSKV
+176 
-191 SETPATSEKA
+191 TP
-201 EVKAEQKKE
+201 VKAPQE
-210 TAEEKPASAKPQ
+210 KPQ
-222 EVKPAVEKK
+222 EVKA
-231 TTEPKK
+231 EPKVK
-237 EEKAPAASNPKA
+237 AAPVAPAAPEAPKA
-249 EAKPEA
+249 ASEVVKPAQSQKVEPVAPVKKPETA
-255 KSQQKKAPMQQQNKP
+255 ASAQAPQGKVGIADKPLVKEASKAPV
-270 RKGEN
+270 
-275 QQKAA
+275 
-280 KPVNATNA
+280 KPVKETKGSVPKAIKPTAPSAQKVKEDAERDAA
-288 RAQQPKQPQKPEVS
+288 RLKAQQ
-302 AEERA
+302 
-307 RLEAER
+307 
-313 NAARRKAQEE
+313 E

-340 KATPAA
+340 KPTPVA
-346 KGAPAAAPATKKEEK
+346 KPVVKEEK
-361 KSEHRKGSSQ
+361 KPDRRKSADAPKSE
-371 NNTAE
+371 AP
-376 KNEGNGGK
+376 K
-384 KGGFKGRGRNDRSMN
+384 KGGFKNHGRSERSGEN
-399 DNGWGEDSRSHRAM
+399 AWGEDSRTHRAL
-413 KTRGAIDD
+413 KTRGAIDG
-421 GSEEETSWRSRS
+421 GSDEDTSWRSRS
-433 RKPKRDRN
+433 KKPKRDRSN
-441 AAVAA
+441 ATPAGQA
-446 TPAEPIV
+446 PAEPIV

-492 QMLDQDTAMIIVEEM
+492 QMLDQDTAMIVVEEM
-507 GHKAVQAKIDDPEA
+507 GHKAVQAKADDPEA
-521 LLGELA
+521 LLGEL
-527 GASQNYPATPRPP
+527 SETTTTYPEKPRPP

-639 PLVVAINKID
+639 PLVVAINKMD

-666 VMPEEYGGDVPF
+666 VMPEEFGGDVPF

-685 GQGVDELLENLL
+685 GLGVDELLENVL

-711 PAKGLVVESRLDKGR
+711 PAKGLVIESRLDKGR

-734 QAGLLKK
+734 QSGLLKK
-741 GDIVLVGQAYG
+741 GDIVLVGQVYG
-752 RVRAMNNELGKS
+752 RVRAMNNEMSKA
-764 VPEAGPSIPVEILGL
+764 VQQAGPSIPVEILGL

-810 DVRLAQQQS
+810 DVRLAKQQS
-819 ARLDN
+819 ARLDS
-824 AFNQNGDVKTLSVVI
+824 AFNQNGDVKTLSVII

-882 AASRAIIIGFNV
+882 AASHAIIIGFNV
-894 RADAMAKKTAETNAI
+894 RADAMAKKTAETDGI

-949 IHIPKVGL
+949 IHVPKVGL
-957 IAGCRVM
+957 IAGCRVL
-964 EGVVRRGANVRLI
+964 EGVVRRNASARQLRN
-977 RDNVVVW
+977 NVVIW

-1010 LKGHDDIKEGDQLEI
+1010 LKGHDDIQVGDQLEI
-1025 FEVTEIAR
+1025 FEVTEVAR

>member
-1 MAISTVTEFARELK
+1 MANSTVTDFARELH
-15 IPAKV
+15 IPTKV

-26 SAGISVENENSTV
+26 SAGIPVQSETSAV
-39 SDADKAKLLEN
+39 SDADKAKLLEK

-55 TQNTKPRKITIMR
+55 TQNAKPRKITIMR
-68 RETSTI
+68 RETTTI
-74 RQHDGQG
+74 RQNDGQG
-81 GAHTIEVEVRRRRV
+81 GAHTIEVEVRRRRI

-100 QAATDRAAQMKA
+100 QAAQAARAELEAKAKAQVQAALDQKKAAQEKSSV
-112 AREEMEA
+112 
-119 RAREQLAA
+119 
-127 KAAAEAATA
+127 KT
-136 KKVETPAAAP
+136 VTPP
-146 KMATPAPEAKPT
+146 PAPAPVAVKP
-158 AATEVKTEVA
+158 V
-168 PKAEVKEA
+168 
-176 STGSAEVKKEVLSKV
+176 
-191 SETPATSEKA
+191 TP
-201 EVKAEQKKE
+201 VKAPQE
-210 TAEEKPASAKPQ
+210 KPQ
-222 EVKPAVEKK
+222 EVKA
-231 TTEPKK
+231 EPKVK
-237 EEKAPAASNPKA
+237 AAPVAPAAPETPKA
-249 EAKPEA
+249 APEVVKPAQSQKVEPVAPVKKPETA
-255 KSQQKKAPMQQQNKP
+255 ASAQAPQGKVGIADKPLVKEASKAPV
-270 RKGEN
+270 
-275 QQKAA
+275 
-280 KPVNATNA
+280 KPVKETKGSVPKAIKPTAPSAQKVKEDAERDAA
-288 RAQQPKQPQKPEVS
+288 RLKAQQ
-302 AEERA
+302 
-307 RLEAER
+307 
-313 NAARRKAQEE
+313 E

-340 KATPAA
+340 KPTPVA
-346 KGAPAAAPATKKEEK
+346 KPVVKEEK
-361 KSEHRKGSSQ
+361 KPDRRKSADAPKSE
-371 NNTAE
+371 AP
-376 KNEGNGGK
+376 K
-384 KGGFKGRGRNDRSMN
+384 KGGFKNHGRSERSGEN
-399 DNGWGEDSRSHRAM
+399 AWGEDSRTHRAL
-413 KTRGAIDD
+413 KTRGAIDG
-421 GSEEETSWRSRS
+421 GSDEDTSWRSRS
-433 RKPKRDRN
+433 KKPKRDRSN
-441 AAVAA
+441 ATPAGQA
-446 TPAEPIV
+446 PAEPIV

-492 QMLDQDTAMIIVEEM
+492 QMLDQDTAMIVVEEM
-507 GHKAVQAKIDDPEA
+507 GHKAVQAKADDPEA
-521 LLGELA
+521 LLGEL
-527 GASQNYPATPRPP
+527 SETTTTYPEKPRPP

-639 PLVVAINKID
+639 PLVVAINKMD

-666 VMPEEYGGDVPF
+666 VMPEEFGGDVPF

-685 GQGVDELLENLL
+685 GLGVDELLENVL

-711 PAKGLVVESRLDKGR
+711 PAKGLVIESRLDKGR

-734 QAGLLKK
+734 QSGLLKK
-741 GDIVLVGQAYG
+741 GDIVLVGQVYG
-752 RVRAMNNELGKS
+752 RVRAMNNEMSKA
-764 VPEAGPSIPVEILGL
+764 VQQAGPSIPVEILGL

-810 DVRLAQQQS
+810 DVRLAKQQS
-819 ARLDN
+819 ARLDS
-824 AFNQNGDVKTLSVVI
+824 AFNQNGDVKTLSVII

-882 AASRAIIIGFNV
+882 AASHAIIIGFNV
-894 RADAMAKKTAETNAI
+894 RADAMAKKTAETDGI

-949 IHIPKVGL
+949 IHVPKVGL
-957 IAGCRVM
+957 IAGCRVL
-964 EGVVRRGANVRLI
+964 EGVVRRNASARQLRN
-977 RDNVVVW
+977 NVVIW

-1010 LKGHDDIKEGDQLEI
+1010 LKGHDDIQVGDQLEI
-1025 FEVTEIAR
+1025 FEVTEVAR

>member
-1 MAISTVTEFARELK
+1 MANSTVTDFARELH

-26 SAGISVENENSTV
+26 SAGIPVQSETSAV
-39 SDADKAKLLEN
+39 SDADKAKLLEK

-55 TQNTKPRKITIMR
+55 TQNAKPRKITIMR
-68 RETSTI
+68 RETTTI
-74 RQHDGQG
+74 RQNDGQG
-81 GAHTIEVEVRRRRV
+81 GAHTIEVEVRRRRI

-100 QAATDRAAQMKA
+100 QAAQAARAELEAKAKAQVQAALDQKKAAQEKSSV
-112 AREEMEA
+112 
-119 RAREQLAA
+119 
-127 KAAAEAATA
+127 KT
-136 KKVETPAAAP
+136 VTPP
-146 KMATPAPEAKPT
+146 PAPAPVAVKP
-158 AATEVKTEVA
+158 V
-168 PKAEVKEA
+168 
-176 STGSAEVKKEVLSKV
+176 
-191 SETPATSEKA
+191 TP
-201 EVKAEQKKE
+201 VKAPQE
-210 TAEEKPASAKPQ
+210 KPQ
-222 EVKPAVEKK
+222 EVKA
-231 TTEPKK
+231 EPKVK
-237 EEKAPAASNPKA
+237 AAPVAPAAPEAPKA
-249 EAKPEA
+249 ASEVVKPAQSQKVEPVAPVKKPETA
-255 KSQQKKAPMQQQNKP
+255 ASAQAPQGKVGIADKPLVKEASKAPV
-270 RKGEN
+270 
-275 QQKAA
+275 
-280 KPVNATNA
+280 KPVKETKGSVPKAIKPTAPSAQKVKEDAERDAA
-288 RAQQPKQPQKPEVS
+288 RLKAQQ
-302 AEERA
+302 
-307 RLEAER
+307 
-313 NAARRKAQEE
+313 E

-340 KATPAA
+340 KPTPVA
-346 KGAPAAAPATKKEEK
+346 KPVVKEEK
-361 KSEHRKGSSQ
+361 KPDRRKSADAPKSE
-371 NNTAE
+371 AP
-376 KNEGNGGK
+376 K
-384 KGGFKGRGRNDRSMN
+384 KGGFKNHGRSERSGEN
-399 DNGWGEDSRSHRAM
+399 AWGEDSRTHRAL
-413 KTRGAIDD
+413 KTRGAIDG
-421 GSEEETSWRSRS
+421 GSDEDTSWRSRS
-433 RKPKRDRN
+433 KKPKRDRSN
-441 AAVAA
+441 ATPAGQA
-446 TPAEPIV
+446 PAEPIV

-492 QMLDQDTAMIIVEEM
+492 QMLDQDTAMIVVEEM
-507 GHKAVQAKIDDPEA
+507 GHKAVQAKADDPEA
-521 LLGELA
+521 LLGEL
-527 GASQNYPATPRPP
+527 SETTTTYPEKPRPP

-639 PLVVAINKID
+639 PLVVAINKMD

-666 VMPEEYGGDVPF
+666 VMPEEFGGDVPF

-685 GQGVDELLENLL
+685 GLGVDELLENVL
-697 LQAEMLELKAPAEG
+697 LQAEMLELKAPDEG
-711 PAKGLVVESRLDKGR
+711 PAKGLVIESRLDKGR

-734 QAGLLKK
+734 QSGLLKK
-741 GDIVLVGQAYG
+741 GDIVLVGQVYG
-752 RVRAMNNELGKS
+752 RVRAMNNEMSKA
-764 VPEAGPSIPVEILGL
+764 VQQAGPSIPVEILGL

-810 DVRLAQQQS
+810 DVRLAKQQS
-819 ARLDN
+819 ARLDS
-824 AFNQNGDVKTLSVVI
+824 AFNQNGDVKTLSVII

-882 AASRAIIIGFNV
+882 AASHAIIIGFNV
-894 RADAMAKKTAETNAI
+894 RADAMAKKTAETDGI

-949 IHIPKVGL
+949 IHVPKVGL
-957 IAGCRVM
+957 IAGCRVL
-964 EGVVRRGANVRLI
+964 EGVVRRNASARQLRN
-977 RDNVVVW
+977 NVVIW

-1010 LKGHDDIKEGDQLEI
+1010 LKGHDDIQVGDQLEI
-1025 FEVTEIAR
+1025 FEVTEVAR